1 MVYLLYDLM
10 LYASALFLVPY
21 YLLRGF
27 RYGKTRRGI
36 RERLGSY
43 EQSFR
48 QLSHGRKVIWVHAVS
63 VGETRAAIPLLK
75 SLRERYP
82 DAFLILSN
90 VTETGREIAAGVS
103 EIDHYIFFP
112 FDLRWIVRKAFNIIQ
127 PDIIVLVETEIW
139 PNFVLEAKRR
149 NIPLVLVNGRIS
161 DRSFPR
167 YRMAGK
173 LLEPILDSI
182 SVYCMQS
189 EQDSRRIR
197 HLGAAAGRV
206 QVTGNVKFDMQS
218 PQIDSADL
226 DALKNEF
233 KLPVNGRIW
242 VAGSTHDG
250 EETQL
255 VDVYKKLSK
264 VCPELLLVLVPRHP
278 ERCRQVQDELTKL
291 EISSTLRSTVAT
303 MNSNLQPGEVL
314 IVDTL
319 GEMLKLYAT
328 ADLVFVGGSLVNI
341 GGHNVLEASL
351 LNKPVLYGSYMQNFK
366 EIARLVRAAH
376 AGLQVKDADDL
387 YRQMRLLLENPD
399 EARRIGD
406 NGYHLLES
414 NRGATQRTIE
424 EIERRIS
431 RYE

>member
-1 MVYLLYDLM
+1 MIYLLYDLL
-10 LYASALFLVPY
+10 LYASSLFLVPY
-21 YLLRGF
+21 YLFRGF

-36 RERLGSY
+36 RERLGNY

-48 QLSHGRKVIWVHAVS
+48 QLSNGRKVIWVHAVS

-75 SLRERYP
+75 SVRERYP

-90 VTETGREIAAGVS
+90 VTETGREIAASVS
-103 EIDHYIFFP
+103 VVDHYIFFP
-112 FDLRWIVRKAFNIIQ
+112 FDLRWVVRKALNLIQ
-127 PDIIVLVETEIW
+127 PSMIILVETEIW
-139 PNFVLEAKRR
+139 PNFVLEAKRQ

-206 QVTGNVKFDMQS
+206 HVTGNVKFDMQP
-218 PQIDSADL
+218 PQLDSTDL
-226 DALKNEF
+226 DTLKSEF
-233 KLPVNGRIW
+233 KLPGSGRIW

-250 EETQL
+250 EEEQL
-255 VDVYKKLSK
+255 VTVYLKLRK
-264 VCPELLLVLVPRHP
+264 ICPDLFLVLVPRHP
-278 ERCRQVQDELTKL
+278 ERCRQVQEELTKL
-291 EISSTLRSTVAT
+291 EISVTLRSTVAT
-303 MNSNLQPGEVL
+303 MDNNLQPGEVL

-319 GEMLKLYAT
+319 GEMLKLYAM
-328 ADLVFVGGSLVNI
+328 ADLVFVGGSLVNV
-341 GGHNVLEASL
+341 GGHNVLEACL
-351 LNKPVLYGSYMQNFK
+351 LKKPVLFGSYMQNFK
-366 EIARLVRAAH
+366 EIARLVRVAH

-387 YRQMRLLLENPD
+387 YRQMRILIENPG
-399 EARRIGD
+399 EALRIGE

-424 EIERRIS
+424 EIGRRIS
-431 RYE
+431 L

>member
-1 MVYLLYDLM
+1 MIYLLYDLI

-36 RERLGSY
+36 RERLGYY

-48 QLSHGRKVIWVHAVS
+48 QLSNGRKVIWVHAVS

-112 FDLRWIVRKAFNIIQ
+112 FDLRWVVRKALNIIQ
-127 PDIIVLVETEIW
+127 PNIIVLVETEIW
-139 PNFVLEAKRR
+139 PNFVLEAKRQ

-197 HLGAAAGRV
+197 HLGAPEGRV
-206 QVTGNVKFDMQS
+206 LVTGNVKFDMQF
-218 PQIDSADL
+218 PQIDSTDL
-226 DALKNEF
+226 DALKSEF
-233 KLPVNGRIW
+233 RLPVNGRIW

-255 VDVYKKLSK
+255 IDVYRKLSK
-264 VCPELLLVLVPRHP
+264 VCPELFLVLVPRHP
-278 ERCRQVQDELTKL
+278 ERCRQVQDELSKQDV
-291 EISSTLRSTVAT
+291 SSPPPPPVAT
-303 MNSNLQPGEVL
+303 MNNTLQPGEVL

-351 LNKPVLYGSYMQNFK
+351 LKKPVLYGSHMQNFK

-387 YRQMRLLLENPD
+387 YQQMRLLLENPD

-406 NGYHLLES
+406 NGYHLLKS

-431 RYE
+431 P